1 MKIDLFLYSNWEIRT
16 EDVSLAHRTVR
27 CHSCISCGSAYFSH
41 LCEQNWSKDWQ
52 QSSINASP
60 WLERPVSIAKYS
72 MYGLPSA
79 NVLVSIVWN
88 KGPGACSSWSP
99 LIWACTK
106 DFVKQGGSRHFHLC
120 IEICGSENTTREIW
134 RLRKF
139 CQTHELHAPWRH
151 ELHARRSLPTH
162 KIVDLL
168 YSSSHVVNNMTEL
181 QINEINLESQ

>member
-1 MKIDLFLYSNWEIRT
+1 VVLYIIYIVWEVYPRYPKSNMKIDLFLYSNWEIRT

-41 LCEQNWSKDWQ
+41 LCEQNWSKDRQ

-99 LIWACTK
+99 LI
-106 DFVKQGGSRHFHLC
+106 GR
-120 IEICGSENTTREIW
+120 
-134 RLRKF
+134 
-139 CQTHELHAPWRH
+139 
-151 ELHARRSLPTH
+151 ARRILSNKEGAGILHLHGNLWLREYYSYVT
-162 KIVDLL
+162 VDVAVSRWLA
-168 YSSSHVVNNMTEL
+168 SDD
-181 QINEINLESQ
+181 Q